1 VDLSLTDEQQ
11 HLRRTVREFAEGEI
25 APHVMEWDEASKFPE
40 EIIPQLGEMGLLGVI
55 FPEKYGGAGL
65 GYLEYSMVIEEL
77 SRVDGSVGLIVAAH
91 NSLCSN
97 HIYKFGTEAQ
107 KQKYLPGLTTGQK
120 LGCWSLT
127 EPGAGSDAGGTRTVA
142 VQKDGGWVLNGAK
155 TFTTNGH
162 YAEVCVAMAVT
173 DAAKKQHGISAFII
187 EKGTQGFRPG
197 KKENKLGMRASD
209 TSEVIFSDCRVPADN
224 LLGKEG
230 DGFINSLQV
239 LDGGRISIAA
249 LALGMAQ
256 GAYEAA
262 VKYAKQRKQFGKSIS
277 EFQAIQFKLA
287 NMATEIEAARLLVW
301 QSAYLADKSRSAG
314 GEGVRFT
321 RESSMA
327 KLFAS
332 EVAVRV
338 ANEAVQVFGGYGFV
352 KDYPAEKYYRDV
364 KLCTIGEGT
373 SEIQRLVI
381 ARQLL
386 GKG

>member
-1 VDLSLTDEQQ
+1 MDLSLTDEQQ